1 MIALQKANWMLIQ
14 LFGISEQLLKTVKIT
29 TQNTIV
35 SVMQQSAK
43 KDYNIKIVLGL
54 AYKSQVNFIF
64 R

>member
-1 MIALQKANWMLIQ
+1 MLIQ